1 VLQFV
6 AMWEASM
13 PSRVYISDP
22 SMQSP
27 LMMIWNMG
35 QQGSLFADGHY
46 HFVLLL
52 AGIVA
57 LPPIL
62 LFIIFR
68 KWLVSEV
75 LVGSL
80 LKR

>member
-1 VLQFV
+1 
-6 AMWEASM
+6 
-13 PSRVYISDP
+13 
-22 SMQSP
+22 
-27 LMMIWNMG
+27 MMIWNMG